1 MFKFI
6 LKRILMVIPTFIAI
20 TFVTF
25 ALIHFYSGGSRGDHD
40 GRARFNA
47 RSSSTMMKQL
57 GLDLPLYQQYFNYIG
72 NVIQGDFGES
82 FRTQQ
87 PVLREFFTLFPA
99 TFELAFFAL
108 FWSLIAGITLGTI
121 AAVKKDSWISHTV
134 TAMSLTGYS
143 MPIFWWGLILILY
156 VSPWLDLPQGG
167 RLEDSFWIDTPTGFM
182 LI

>member
-1 MFKFI
+1 
-6 LKRILMVIPTFIAI
+6 MVIPTFIAI

-25 ALIHFYSGGSRGDHD
+25 ALIHFIPGDPVEIMMGERGLTPEVHQQ
-40 GRARFNA
+40 
-47 RSSSTMMKQL
+47 MMKQL

-108 FWSLIAGITLGTI
+108 LWSLIAGITLGTI
-121 AAVKKDSWISHTV
+121 AAVKNTRKS
-134 TAMSLTGYS
+134 A
-143 MPIFWWGLILILY
+143 
-156 VSPWLDLPQGG
+156 
-167 RLEDSFWIDTPTGFM
+167 RAA
-182 LI
+182 

>member
-1 MFKFI
+1 M
-6 LKRILMVIPTFIAI
+6 
-20 TFVTF
+20 
-25 ALIHFYSGGSRGDHD
+25 GERGLTPEVHQQ
-40 GRARFNA
+40 
-47 RSSSTMMKQL
+47 MMKQL

-182 LI
+182 LIDTWLQVYQVLLKMQLSH

>member
-25 ALIHFYSGGSRGDHD
+25 ALIHFIPGDPVEIMMGERGLTPEVHQQ
-40 GRARFNA
+40 
-47 RSSSTMMKQL
+47 MMKQL

-87 PVLREFFTLFPA
+87 PVLREFFTLFLPR
-99 TFELAFFAL
+99 LNWLFAL

-121 AAVKKDSWISHTV
+121 AAR
-134 TAMSLTGYS
+134 
-143 MPIFWWGLILILY
+143 
-156 VSPWLDLPQGG
+156 QE
-167 RLEDSFWIDTPTGFM
+167 R
-182 LI
+182 

>member
-25 ALIHFYSGGSRGDHD
+25 ALIHFIPGDPVEIMMGERGLTPEVHQQ
-40 GRARFNA
+40 
-47 RSSSTMMKQL
+47 MMKQL

-87 PVLREFFTLFPA
+87 PVLREFFTLFLLP
-99 TFELAFFAL
+99 LNWL
-108 FWSLIAGITLGTI
+108 SLHYLVINCR
-121 AAVKKDSWISHTV
+121 
-134 TAMSLTGYS
+134 Y
-143 MPIFWWGLILILY
+143 Y
-156 VSPWLDLPQGG
+156 VRNDCG
-167 RLEDSFWIDTPTGFM
+167 R
-182 LI
+182 